1 MQTLKNKK
9 RFDNLR
15 NYFGLFLRVLYLCE
29 IERVIVSGYK
39 DACHQKVILLVQVI
53 LAQVLNNFK
62 TANLKRQNVNVIF
75 TSYYPT
81 VMDAIARSVDIV
93 EHVII
98 EQHYE
103 NRDKL
108 FFGWV

>member
-75 TSYYPT
+75 TSHYCP
-81 VMDAIARSVDIV
+81 VKVDKAFF
-93 EHVII
+93 EII
-98 EQHYE
+98 EIQSTTA
-103 NRDKL
+103 L
-108 FFGWV
+108 FKGATI